1 MPPSSVDTKAT
12 TPKSNDG
19 QLTKMLKLFKN
30 KEENET
36 NEQLKYL
43 NLKQNL
49 NEILI
54 DLKNIVSIDKNSL
67 NFDELKDLKDGLF
80 IWQAQSV
87 NIFQTQF
94 NQIEKIFEENKKIL
108 ENIGKAKG
116 NLLQFKNRENHIAYL
131 DYIEKMIHLKLYK
144 DLNLIQILIA
154 VFKNTNEISENLSS
168 LKILNEKRI
177 KEANDYSKIFKKM
190 KEEETQKPSNILRM
204 MREREG
210 ESNKKKL
217 NNCAKTIK
225 KNINDFVKD
234 SANIDKCSN
243 SIKANIND
251 FITNINSI
259 KSNKSQ
265 SGGTTYDFLTNT
277 INNVDNYVENLKKIK
292 TNFKKG
298 LDDNQKVFN
307 QICEAI
313 KKYLETTYKLM
324 EKYKPPPILTEP
336 LNFEKN
342 IEYIPLLQEQYFQN
356 KANPN
361 DRIKFEKPKQLILK

>member
-1 MPPSSVDTKAT
+1 MSSIVVTNIT
-12 TPKSNDG
+12 TAKSNDD
-19 QLTKMLKLFKN
+19 QFNITNKLKRFKN

-54 DLKNIVSIDKNSL
+54 DLKNIESIDKNSL
-67 NFDELKDLKDGLF
+67 NFDKLKELKDDLF
-80 IWQAQSV
+80 ILQAQRI
-87 NIFQTQF
+87 NIFETQF
-94 NQIEKIFEENKKIL
+94 DQIKKIFEENKKIL

-116 NLLQFKNRENHIAYL
+116 NLLQFKNNENHIAYL

-154 VFKNTNEISENLSS
+154 VFKNTNEISEILSS
-168 LKILNEKRI
+168 LKILNEKRKEI
-177 KEANDYSKIFKKM
+177 KQKEYLNISK
-190 KEEETQKPSNILRM
+190 M

-210 ESNKKKL
+210 EENKKKL

-277 INNVDNYVENLKKIK
+277 INNVGKYVDNLKKIK

-342 IEYIPLLQEQYFQN
+342 REYIPLLQERYFKN
-356 KANPN
+356 ANPN
-361 DRIKFEKPKQLILK
+361 DVMNFEKKSLQLV

>member
-1 MPPSSVDTKAT
+1 MSSIVITNIPTA
-12 TPKSNDG
+12 KSNDV
-19 QLTKMLKLFKN
+19 QLTKMLKRIKN

-94 NQIEKIFEENKKIL
+94 KQIEKIFEENKIIL
-108 ENIGKAKG
+108 ENIGNAKG
-116 NLLQFKNRENHIAYL
+116 NLLQFKNNENHIAYL

-154 VFKNTNEISENLSS
+154 VFKNTNEISKNLSS
-168 LKILNEKRI
+168 LKILNENRI
-177 KEANDYSKIFKKM
+177 KEANGYSKIFKKM
-190 KEEETQKPSNILRM
+190 KEEGTQNPSNILRM

-210 ESNKKKL
+210 EKNKKKL

-251 FITNINSI
+251 FIKNINSI
-259 KSNKSQ
+259 ESNKSQ

-277 INNVDNYVENLKKIK
+277 INNVGNYVENLKKIK

-324 EKYKPPPILTEP
+324 EKYKPPPIPTEQ

-342 IEYIPLLQEQYFQN
+342 KEYIPLLQKQYFQN
-356 KANPN
+356 AKPN
-361 DRIKFEKPKQLILK
+361 DRMEFEKPLQLILK

>member
-1 MPPSSVDTKAT
+1 MSSIVVTNTNA
-12 TPKSNDG
+12 KSNDV

-80 IWQAQSV
+80 ISQAQSV

-94 NQIEKIFEENKKIL
+94 KQIEKIFEENKIIL
-108 ENIGKAKG
+108 ENIGNAKG
-116 NLLQFKNRENHIAYL
+116 NLLQFKNNENHIAYL

-154 VFKNTNEISENLSS
+154 VFKNTNEISENLSR
-168 LKILNEKRI
+168 LKILNENRI
-177 KEANDYSKIFKKM
+177 KEANGYSEILKNM
-190 KEEETQKPSNILRM
+190 KEEETQNPSNILRM
-204 MREREG
+204 MRELEG

-277 INNVDNYVENLKKIK
+277 INNVGKYVDNLKKIK

-342 IEYIPLLQEQYFQN
+342 REYIPLLQERYLKN
-356 KANPN
+356 KATPN
-361 DRIKFEKPKQLILK
+361 DRMKFEEPSLLVLK